1 MPEDSQPSLSDQR
14 DELAQYL
21 ESGVYHAG
29 FEILHLI
36 YVLGIVRSPPRIFW
50 KDHQHDFPALARLAR
65 DVLWISATGAG
76 VERLFNSA

>member
-1 MPEDSQPSLSDQR
+1 MRALK
-14 DELAQYL
+14 
-21 ESGVYHAG
+21 
-29 FEILHLI
+29 ILHLI

-65 DVLWISATGAG
+65 DVLSISATGAG